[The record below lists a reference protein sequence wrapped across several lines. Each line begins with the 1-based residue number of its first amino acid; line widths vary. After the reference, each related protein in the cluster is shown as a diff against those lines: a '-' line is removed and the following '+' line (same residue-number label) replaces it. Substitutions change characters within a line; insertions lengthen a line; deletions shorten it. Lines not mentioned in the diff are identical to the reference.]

1 MVSLFVYSLEQWK
14 QNKLAF
20 LRQLLVLA
28 HARNISSTPLGR
40 LVVYILSHVC
50 VLYLVPVSLPP
61 PAEPARYEI
70 YKPMCILFALVDG
83 LHHALKVVYY
93 KCKCHVILLLCFQ
106 VSVKSTGKELPHA
119 LLEYI
124 RNNDTAV
131 LEDCDKVPA
140 SQTTSLLL

>member
-93 KCKCHVILLLCFQ
+93 KRVNVMLYCYCVFRYQSSPLARSCLMH
-106 VSVKSTGKELPHA
+106 
-119 LLEYI
+119 Y
-124 RNNDTAV
+124 
-131 LEDCDKVPA
+131 
-140 SQTTSLLL
+140 